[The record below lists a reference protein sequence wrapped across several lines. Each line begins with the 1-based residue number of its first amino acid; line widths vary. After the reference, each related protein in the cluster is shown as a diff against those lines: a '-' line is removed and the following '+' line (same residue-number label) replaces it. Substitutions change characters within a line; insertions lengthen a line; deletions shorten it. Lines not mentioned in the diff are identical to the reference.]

1 MRDQKDQGVVSSLIV
16 FSILIMIL
24 HATCSGCSTAVPVA
38 PKWPDVPKEMLES
51 CPDLKTVDPKNDKLS
66 TIVDTVADNYK
77 EYYGC
82 KDKVS
87 DWATWYKSQQKF
99 WETLK

>member
-1 MRDQKDQGVVSSLIV
+1 MKKLALLIAAVVL
-16 FSILIMIL
+16 
-24 HATCSGCSTAVPVA
+24 TGCQSVPVA